1 MQNTTATGTP
11 TEATALQESAVLARR
26 FVALAF
32 CRADL
37 LFELDD
43 DFIIRFSA
51 GATPPLFGKNTNEL
65 IGVSFLDLV
74 YDKDREMVSQLLST
88 TGIDGRFDDVAV
100 RLVTQKDPA
109 ADAAFAGYRV
119 PDFNN
124 HFFLAIKIAPRR
136 RTQPHRREADRDTEA
151 KVLNKDAFQ
160 SVAAERVKNFENAG
174 GEAQMTLVK
183 IDNLE
188 EVKGGL
194 SGSDQQKLMSAIG
207 DVLNAQSLGGDTA
220 GRIDEEHFSIIHDKN
235 TDVSEV
241 GQKIQR
247 AATEVDPSAAKLSSD
262 TTTVDANAKGLSEEQ
277 VAKAIAYTMQ
287 NFSSGKGV
295 ATPANLGGMF
305 QDMMAETMKQVD
317 AFKKICATRNFDL
330 VYMPICEL
338 KTRKLHHFEAL
349 TRFRGN
355 KSDSSPFQLI
365 TLAEEIGVIADF
377 DLAVTQKAVQVVV
390 QHAVK
395 GNLKPLAVNV
405 SGHSIQ
411 NADFIKDLHELL
423 RQAQNI
429 NKGIMFEI
437 TESSEIRDLDAV
449 NATIQEF
456 RTRGFHFALDDFGAG
471 AASFDYLNSFD
482 VDTVKFDGPVVK
494 RAYATE
500 KGKAFL
506 ASMATLCNNTGV
518 ETIAEMVED
527 EPLANFLMECGIHL
541 GQGYYFGRPD
551 PDPLKFNTLLSG
563 KG

>member
-1 MQNTTATGTP
+1 M
-11 TEATALQESAVLARR
+11 
-26 FVALAF
+26 
-32 CRADL
+32 
-37 LFELDD
+37 
-43 DFIIRFSA
+43 
-51 GATPPLFGKNTNEL
+51 
-65 IGVSFLDLV
+65 
-74 YDKDREMVSQLLST
+74 
-88 TGIDGRFDDVAV
+88 
-100 RLVTQKDPA
+100 
-109 ADAAFAGYRV
+109 
-119 PDFNN
+119 
-124 HFFLAIKIAPRR
+124 
-136 RTQPHRREADRDTEA
+136 
-151 KVLNKDAFQ
+151 
-160 SVAAERVKNFENAG
+160 KNFENAG

-456 RTRGFHFALDDFGAG
+456 RTRGLHFALDDFGAG

>member
-43 DFIIRFSA
+43 DFVIRFSA

-74 YDKDREMVSQLLST
+74 YDKDKEMVSQLLST
-88 TGIDGRFDDVAV
+88 TGIDGRFDDVSV
-100 RLVTQKDPA
+100 RLVIQKDPA

-136 RTQPHRREADRDTEA
+136 RAQQHRREADRDTEV

-194 SGSDQQKLMSAIG
+194 SSNDQQKLMSAIG

-220 GRIDEEHFSIIHDKN
+220 GRIDEEHFSIIHDKK

-247 AATEVDPSAAKLSSD
+247 AASEVDPSAANLSSE

-365 TLAEEIGVIADF
+365 TLVEEIGVIADF

-395 GNLKPLAVNV
+395 GDLKPLAVNV

-527 EPLANFLMECGIHL
+527 EPLAEFLTECGIHL
-541 GQGYYFGRPD
+541 GQGYYFGRPE
-551 PDPLKFNTLLSG
+551 PDPLVFNDLLRG
-563 KG
+563 T